1 MSTIIHIDEL
11 WLEGTAVAALDG
23 ELDTANV
30 GDVGARLRRLAENR
44 AMRLVVD
51 LSEVTY
57 IDSAGI
63 NLLFAVGE
71 EMRGRQQELHLVVR
85 SGSPIERML
94 RIAGAVDAFP
104 THTDRAAALR
114 R

>member
-11 WLEGTAVAALDG
+11 WLEGTAVAVLDG

-30 GDVGARLRRLAENR
+30 GEVAARLRRLVENR

-51 LSEVTY
+51 LSQVTY

-63 NLLFAVGE
+63 NLLFAVGGE
-71 EMRGRQQELHLVVR
+71 LRARQQELHLVVR
-85 SGSPIERML
+85 SGSPIVRML

-104 THTDRAAALR
+104 THADRAEALAR
-114 R
+114 